1 MAKTFV
7 QLAEEAMAKAHAIS
21 AEEARNHLAQDASIL
36 LVDVRD
42 ESEVL
47 ATGMGIGAINATPCS
62 LAWKADLEIDEQWRE
77 PDLQDRSR
85 QIITT
90 CGSSPCYRG
99 ATAANIL
106 TDMGFTNVSYV
117 DGGMLALIEA
127 GLPTAKPSGQE
138 TH

>member
-1 MAKTFV
+1 MAKKTFV

-62 LAWKADLEIDEQWRE
+62 LAWK
-77 PDLQDRSR
+77 
-85 QIITT
+85 
-90 CGSSPCYRG
+90 
-99 ATAANIL
+99 
-106 TDMGFTNVSYV
+106 
-117 DGGMLALIEA
+117 GGGDHAELRIQTVGGVAI
-127 GLPTAKPSGQE
+127 
-138 TH
+138 